1 MAGIQRPKRP
11 YRAFNPDNYDLPGS
25 HWKGNNML
33 RAIIGIANRSYKI
46 NLIGLGEMV
55 SYGELHDICSV
66 LIPKCSTGGIK
77 RGEKKALVL
86 RLKERLDRFEKQ
98 AKIERERAEHRANLE
113 RILEREWEDV
123 MATIFDIDIGTAVVA
138 IGKDAEQTQIAG
150 RVVNQA
156 TSNLDGRLYQVEV
169 DDSIR
174 VWIPEER
181 VKAWDYDPIS
191 EQWAADDA
199 LNVMQYPLDEP
210 IELTKAMMI

>member
-1 MAGIQRPKRP
+1 MAGIQRPKRT

-25 HWKGNNML
+25 HWKGTRML

-86 RLKERLDRFEKQ
+86 RLKERLDCFEKQ
-98 AKIERERAEHRANLE
+98 AKIERERVEHRANLE

-138 IGKDAEQTQIAG
+138 IGKDAEQTQMG
-150 RVVNQA
+150 GYVVNQA
-156 TSNLDGRLYQVEV
+156 TSNFGGRLYQVEF
-169 DDSIR
+169 DDAIR
-174 VWIPEER
+174 VWIPEKR
-181 VKAWDYDPIS
+181 VKAWDYDPIA
-191 EQWAADDA
+191 EHWAADDA
-199 LNVMQYPLDEP
+199 LNIMQYPLDEP

>member
-1 MAGIQRPKRP
+1 MASIQRPKRP
-11 YRAFNPDNYDLPGS
+11 YRAFNPNNYDLPGS
-25 HWKGNNML
+25 HWKGTKML
-33 RAIIGIANRSYKI
+33 RAIIGIANKSYKI

-86 RLKERLDRFEKQ
+86 RLKERLDCFEKQ
-98 AKIERERAEHRANLE
+98 AKIERERVEHRANLE
-113 RILEREWEDV
+113 RILESEWEDV
-123 MATIFDIDIGTAVVA
+123 FDIDIGTAVVA

-199 LNVMQYPLDEP
+199 LNVTQYPLDEP
-210 IELTKAMMI
+210 IEPTKAMMI

>member
-1 MAGIQRPKRP
+1 
-11 YRAFNPDNYDLPGS
+11 
-25 HWKGNNML
+25 ML
-33 RAIIGIANRSYKI
+33 RAIIGIANKSYKI

-86 RLKERLDRFEKQ
+86 RLKERLDCFEKQ

-123 MATIFDIDIGTAVVA
+123 FDIDIGTVVVA

-169 DDSIR
+169 DDAIR

-181 VKAWDYDPIS
+181 VKAWDYDPIA

-199 LNVMQYPLDEP
+199 LNIMQYPLDEP